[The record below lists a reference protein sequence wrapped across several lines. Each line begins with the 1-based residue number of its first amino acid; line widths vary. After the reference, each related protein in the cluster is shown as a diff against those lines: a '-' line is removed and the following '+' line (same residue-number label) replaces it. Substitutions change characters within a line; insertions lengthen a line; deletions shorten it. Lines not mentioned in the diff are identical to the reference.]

1 MIVFVSGG
9 ARSGKSHVAE
19 QCVMQAA
26 NGKPCFYVATASVYD
41 DEMAERVAHHKA
53 ERSTSSAVS
62 SWVTLEAPL
71 AIDQAVSQ
79 VPDGHA
85 ALLDCLTLWGSQV
98 MFHEEDDESEPLS
111 TTEGFSLLVRCLQ
124 DARARNITLVI
135 VSNDLNEA
143 PLPNGSETLRYVEF
157 LQMLHRWLA
166 TEADSVIEVVAGQP
180 IEWKT
185 VANS

>member
-19 QCVMQAA
+19 QYVLQAA
-26 NGKPCFYVATASVYD
+26 NGQPCFYVATANVYD
-41 DEMAERVAHHKA
+41 DEMAERVALHRA
-53 ERSTSSAVS
+53 DRDAQGVPD

-71 AIDQAVSQ
+71 AIDQAIAR
-79 VPDGHA
+79 VPNGHA
-85 ALLDCLTLWGSQV
+85 ALLDCLTLWASQV
-98 MFHEEDDESEPLS
+98 MFDADDAHAPLS

-124 DARARNITLVI
+124 DARARHITLVV

-143 PLPNGSETLRYVEF
+143 PLPNDTHTQRYVEF

-166 TEADSVIEVVAGQP
+166 VESDSVIEVVAGQG
-180 IEWKT
+180 IEWKAG
-185 VANS
+185 ANT